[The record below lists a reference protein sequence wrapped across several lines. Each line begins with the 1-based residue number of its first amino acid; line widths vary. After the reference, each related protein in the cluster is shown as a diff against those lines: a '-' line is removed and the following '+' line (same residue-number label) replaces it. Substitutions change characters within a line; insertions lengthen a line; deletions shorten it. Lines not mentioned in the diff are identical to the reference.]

1 MSSETSYLTSSTPSD
16 QRLLIAIA
24 GYVYPTSSD
33 NDLTS
38 SSRPGS
44 GKSTTAYPLT
54 DRLNELLGRKTQHA
68 NIDQRGD
75 IASPAPE
82 AGAEGEIAIC
92 VGLDGWHYS
101 RKELDTFPN
110 PQEAHWRRV
119 RLVFLHWHQ
128 AGTDTIGS
136 SIHFQPPFVPR
147 FPPDSSITTHT
158 QSTQFNPIP
167 YIRPRSQRPC
177 RFTSPNP
184 SPSQDRLGRR
194 PIYHAR

>member
-1 MSSETSYLTSSTPSD
+1 MNSELESLAQTILQAYQRYGDTNELSDEQYPS
-16 QRLLIAIA
+16 R
-24 GYVYPTSSD
+24 PTSSD
-33 NDLTS
+33 SYSRVCGSYTPAHLDLTW

-54 DRLNELLGRKTQHA
+54 DRLNELLGRKTHHS
-68 NIDQRGD
+68 NIDPRGD

-119 RLVFLHWHQ
+119 SLIFL
-128 AGTDTIGS
+128 
-136 SIHFQPPFVPR
+136 
-147 FPPDSSITTHT
+147 
-158 QSTQFNPIP
+158 QSN
-167 YIRPRSQRPC
+167 
-177 RFTSPNP
+177 
-184 SPSQDRLGRR
+184 
-194 PIYHAR
+194 